1 MLHTYIYVTTHSTLS
16 EPEKHK
22 AEATTMKAN
31 MCGILAVATAAAERR
46 ENNLASY
53 LFRAISIFYFVFFF
67 SIRFF
72 FSRARV
78 G

>member
-1 MLHTYIYVTTHSTLS
+1 
-16 EPEKHK
+16 
-22 AEATTMKAN
+22 

-46 ENNLASY
+46 ENNLARY

-72 FSRARV
+72 FSRALV
-78 G
+78 SDKKWNFQDAECGEKIDFDFV